1 MQTLINALDS
11 QDWLTYDTHKKTLI
25 KQFISNHNSKGLVD
39 FWQTLL
45 KQVASFE
52 QYQRTLSA
60 VADTSAFV
68 SDIKRLLTQGTNLA
82 KTDDSIK
89 AFYYEYYYDGSNAS
103 TGNLFLCTRFD
114 QDPDSDW
121 ASEFDVVLEGMCIT
135 PYFDFDP
142 DWQMSNQTRTVA
154 CDYVHSV
161 LLSTTLSQLP
171 PHALSLPFAF
181 ASHDNPDNTVI
192 ILAN

>member
-11 QDWLTYDTHKKTLI
+11 QDWLAYDTHKKALI
-25 KQFISNHNSKGLVD
+25 KQFISNHDSKGLVD

-45 KQVASFE
+45 KQVASSE
-52 QYQRTLSA
+52 QYQRTLSS
-60 VADTSAFV
+60 VADTSAFA
-68 SDIKRLLTQGTNLA
+68 SDIKRLLTQGTKLA
-82 KTDDSIK
+82 KTDDTIK
-89 AFYYEYYYDGSNAS
+89 AFYYEYYYDGSDAS

-121 ASEFDVVLEGMCIT
+121 ASEFDVVLEGMCIA

-142 DWQMSNQTRTVA
+142 DWQMPNQTRTVA

-161 LLSTTLSQLP
+161 LLSTTLTQQPLP
-171 PHALSLPFAF
+171 LPFAF

-192 ILAN
+192 ILTN